1 MVRKIRIKES
11 VNTMNDSIYD
21 NLALLGYTCS
31 LAANDL
37 HHIHL
42 CATGDKF
49 QEIHECA
56 DKYLDDVREFGDICL
71 ELAKEGNI
79 SLLNETYALEVLKDN
94 GGSDWQV
101 ADKDFYNFEEAFT
114 QMSNI
119 LSDLTQGIT
128 LIEDMDGVTS
138 DVVSVLDEWARKF
151 SKEVNYFIAKKLSN
165 EEILVSQTESVKKRN
180 RKVKESV
187 SKKDI
192 KTVMK
197 AAVDVSTKDELTK
210 VLGSLLSIDK
220 QLYLKYCEMAKNNKL
235 SPAYIGKKISD
246 DLYYVVNE
254 SVKGSRKGSLKE
266 SYKDSPYY
274 KKLADYD
281 YICEVEGNTVTIK
294 WTDDGSVYAKFT
306 LTSPEEVFADTD
318 IDPHDDLSKAYGW
331 DGWFINDGNGPIDT
345 SAKTYDD
352 AVVAA
357 IRYFWNHY

>member
-101 ADKDFYNFEEAFT
+101 ADKDSYNFEEAFT

-138 DVVSVLDEWARKF
+138 DVISVLDEWARKF

-165 EEILVSQTESVKKRN
+165 EEILVSQTESVKKN
-180 RKVKESV
+180 
-187 SKKDI
+187 
-192 KTVMK
+192 
-197 AAVDVSTKDELTK
+197 
-210 VLGSLLSIDK
+210 
-220 QLYLKYCEMAKNNKL
+220 C
-235 SPAYIGKKISD
+235 
-246 DLYYVVNE
+246 
-254 SVKGSRKGSLKE
+254 KGSLKE
-266 SYKDSPYY
+266 SYKNSPYY

-294 WTDDGSVYAKFT
+294 WADDGSVYAKFT

-318 IDPHDDLSKAYGW
+318 IDPHDDFSKRYGW
-331 DGWFINDGNGPIDT
+331 DCWFINDGNGPIDT